1 MLLPFQQSVRQGI
14 ITSTIML
21 QVLEGRDQAITQRS
35 PKGSKRSWWQAV
47 CATGRT
53 AAAFARRQQIPVQLE
68 ISLRRMPAWLHPK
81 QPTVRLHQMKLE
93 CCNTINQ
100 HPCGLLVSLTPKFQG
115 NLLSS
120 VVKGILLGLGQ
131 LSG

>member
-1 MLLPFQQSVRQGI
+1 
-14 ITSTIML
+14 ML
-21 QVLEGRDQAITQRS
+21 QVLEGRDQAITQWS
-35 PKGSKRSWWQAV
+35 LKGSKRSWWQAV
-47 CATGRT
+47 RATGRT
-53 AAAFARRQQIPVQLE
+53 AAAFARRQRIPVQLE
-68 ISLRRMPAWLHPK
+68 ISLCRMPAWLHPK
-81 QPTVRLHQMKLE
+81 QPTVGLHQMQLE

-100 HPCGLLVSLTPKFQG
+100 HPCGLLVLLTPEFQG